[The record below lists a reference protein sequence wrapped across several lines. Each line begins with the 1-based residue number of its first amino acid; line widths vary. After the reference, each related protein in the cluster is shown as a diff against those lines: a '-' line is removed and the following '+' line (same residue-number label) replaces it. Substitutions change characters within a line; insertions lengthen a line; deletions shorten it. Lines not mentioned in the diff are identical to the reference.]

1 MNRTYSTAQYQRYRG
16 AQHQTVGHAEA
27 LKRGLHE
34 YGVMSNEQVF
44 ELAMQRSDEIGQNL
58 WVILGRIE
66 SEQMRADIL
75 RKKLGIAN
83 ASPIPEEESE
93 TVEFKAGIQAVPGSS
108 YSRIANGG
116 LKLIYSELAG
126 FYNSTGEGS
135 LYIGISDST
144 RKPTALEDQLSLLF
158 PSLYSRDRVESTLFY
173 NIARTWT
180 HNQTNFLQSLSYHWF
195 VLNSHLI
202 LRIDVKK
209 TIINDIV
216 LVNPHSWGLPIR
228 CGTSLTILR
237 GYDLLNWIRSNN
249 K

>member
-1 MNRTYSTAQYQRYRG
+1 MVS
-16 AQHQTVGHAEA
+16 
-27 LKRGLHE
+27 
-34 YGVMSNEQVF
+34 
-44 ELAMQRSDEIGQNL
+44 
-58 WVILGRIE
+58 E
-66 SEQMRADIL
+66 S
-75 RKKLGIAN
+75 
-83 ASPIPEEESE
+83 
-93 TVEFKAGIQAVPGSS
+93 VEFKAGIQAVPGSS

-209 TIINDIV
+209 TIIAYEPVWAIGTGKTATAEQAEEVCAFIRATLAKLYGQETADAVTIQYGGSMNEKNCDELVAKENVDGGLIGGASLVAEKFAAIV
-216 LVNPHSWGLPIR
+216 KAAS
-228 CGTSLTILR
+228 
-237 GYDLLNWIRSNN
+237 